1 MAEKMQDNI
10 QILRYP
16 DSVRM
21 RHGMYLNSRNHCG
34 DEIVENSIDQFVA
47 GNATTIV
54 FAVTLNED
62 GKQVFTVED
71 NGAGIPVTMSKD
83 PEHEGETD
91 VEVVMTTLHA
101 GGKFNQAEGKAK
113 TGGLNGVGA
122 SCVNAVSETFDVTVK
137 TGGRVYETNFEKGI
151 ITQHT
156 HEVGEC
162 DPAETGTSVSYV
174 LDDEIWGE
182 DVFDF
187 HKLDTRL
194 RQLAYLNPGLTMY
207 LYLDTM
213 DAEGKPLKKEEEY
226 CFPEGV
232 KAYVD
237 ELTKNKTVLM
247 VPELVTKTVENEKVG
262 GIDVSVALTYTASNS
277 DNIKSFVNSI
287 NTEYGGDHETGLRM
301 GISKAIERYALEN
314 KVIKDAKAIV
324 SEDTREGLV
333 AILNCSVADPN
344 YEGQGKNKIRMPEV
358 RAAVKNVVENWLY
371 DYLSKDTATA
381 KKIMEKVLLAA
392 KARVAATKA
401 RNAVRSASAIS
412 TGAVKGLADCSCKD
426 PDQAEIFL
434 VEGDSAGGSA
444 KQGRDRR
451 TQAILPV
458 FGKVGNAEKSS
469 LDKIIKSV
477 KTQSIVS
484 ALGCGIGKTFDIS
497 KLRYK
502 KIVLMSDADVDG
514 SHIQCLHMT
523 FFYNYLRPIVE
534 AGYLYVACPPLYKVY
549 KKSKGQDVDV
559 HYLYTEAEKDAFDT
573 EGYLVQRYKGLGEM
587 KPEQLW
593 ETTMNPDNRRLIQ
606 ITLDDVEAA
615 EEALKVCMGDDV
627 KSRKEF
633 IMSAA

>member
-207 LYLDTM
+207 LYLDTV
-213 DAEGKPLKKEEEY
+213 DAEGKPVKKEEEY

>member
-247 VPELVTKTVENEKVG
+247 VPELVTQTVENEKVG

>member
-1 MAEKMQDNI
+1 MAEKMQDDI

-16 DSVRM
+16 ENVRM

-47 GNATTIV
+47 GNATSIV
-54 FAVTLNED
+54 FAVTLNEE
-62 GKQVFTVED
+62 GKQMFTVED

-101 GGKFNQAEGKAK
+101 GGKFNQADGKAK

-122 SCVNAVSETFDVTVK
+122 SCVNAVSESFVVTVK
-137 TGGRVYETNFEKGI
+137 TGGKVYETNFEKGV
-151 ITQHT
+151 ITEHT
-156 HEVGEC
+156 HEVGTC
-162 DPAETGTSVSYV
+162 DPGETGTAVTYV
-174 LDDEIWGE
+174 LDDTIWGE

-187 HKLDTRL
+187 TKLDTRI

-207 LYLDTM
+207 LYLDTV
-213 DAEGKPLKKEEEY
+213 DANGNTVKKEEEY

-237 ELTKNKTVLM
+237 ELTKGKTVLM
-247 VPELVTKTVENEKVG
+247 APELVTKTVENDKAG

-314 KVIKDAKAIV
+314 KIIKDAKAIS

-333 AILNCSVADPN
+333 AILNCCVADPN

-358 RAAVKNVVENWLY
+358 RAAVKTVVENWLY
-371 DYLSKDTATA
+371 EYLSKDKNTA
-381 KKIMEKVLLAA
+381 KLIMDKVLLAA
-392 KARVAATKA
+392 KARAAAKRA
-401 RNAVRSASAIS
+401 REAVRSASSIS
-412 TGAVKGLADCSCKD
+412 TGAVKGLADCSSKD
-426 PDQAEIFL
+426 PEQSEIFL

-458 FGKVGNAEKSS
+458 FGKVGNAEKNSM
-469 LDKIIKSV
+469 DKIIKSV
-477 KTQSIVS
+477 KTQAIVA
-484 ALGCGIGKTFDIS
+484 ALGCGIGKTFDMA

-502 KIVLMSDADVDG
+502 KIILMSDADVDG

-523 FFYNYLRPIVE
+523 FFYNFYRPLIE
-534 AGYLYVACPPLYKVY
+534 AGCLYVACPPLYKVY
-549 KKSKGQDVDV
+549 KKSKGQDVDI
-559 HYLYTEAEKDAFDT
+559 HYLYTEEELDAFDT
-573 EGYLVQRYKGLGEM
+573 TGYLVQRYKGLGEM
-587 KPEQLW
+587 RPEQLW
-593 ETTMNPDNRRLIQ
+593 ETTMDPEKRRLIQ
-606 ITLDDVEAA
+606 ITLENAEMA

-627 KSRKEF
+627 KVRKDL
-633 IMSAA
+633 IMNAA

>member
-207 LYLDTM
+207 LYLDTV
-213 DAEGKPLKKEEEY
+213 DAEGKPVKKEEEY

-606 ITLDDVEAA
+606 ITLDDIEAA

>member
-1 MAEKMQDNI
+1 MQDDI

-16 DSVRM
+16 ENVRM

-34 DEIVENSIDQFVA
+34 DEIVEHSIDQFVA

-62 GKQVFTVED
+62 GTQVFTVED

-83 PEHEGETD
+83 PEHKGETD

-207 LYLDTM
+207 LYLDTV
-213 DAEGKPLKKEEEY
+213 DAEGKPVKKEEEY

-247 VPELVTKTVENEKVG
+247 LPELVTKTVENEKVG

-358 RAAVKNVVENWLY
+358 RAAVKNVVETWLY
-371 DYLSKDTATA
+371 DYLSKDTVTA

-606 ITLDDVEAA
+606 ITLDDIEAA

>member
-207 LYLDTM
+207 LYLDTV
-213 DAEGKPLKKEEEY
+213 DAEGKPVKKEGEY

-247 VPELVTKTVENEKVG
+247 VPELVIKTVENEKVG

-358 RAAVKNVVENWLY
+358 RAAVKNVVETWLY

-559 HYLYTEAEKDAFDT
+559 HYLYTETEKDAFDT

-593 ETTMNPDNRRLIQ
+593 KTTMNPDNRRLIQ
-606 ITLDDVEAA
+606 ITLDDIEAA

>member
-137 TGGRVYETNFEKGI
+137 TGGRVYETNFKKGI

-207 LYLDTM
+207 LYLDTV
-213 DAEGKPLKKEEEY
+213 DAEGKPVKKEEEY

-371 DYLSKDTATA
+371 EYLSKDSVTA

-426 PDQAEIFL
+426 PDQSEIFL

-477 KTQSIVS
+477 KTQAIVS
-484 ALGCGIGKTFDIS
+484 ALRCGIGKTFDIS

-559 HYLYTEAEKDAFDT
+559 HYLYTEAEKEAFDT

-593 ETTMNPDNRRLIQ
+593 ETTMNPENRRLIQ
-606 ITLDDVEAA
+606 ITLEDVEAA